1 MTDFRAY
8 IANIDATVPVIGGSR
23 PYINFDNAAST
34 PPLARVMQA
43 VDNFVPWYS
52 SVHRGSGFKSRL
64 STAAYEDAR
73 RTIGEF
79 VGADPVE
86 YTVIFGK
93 NTTEA
98 LNKLAYRLNL
108 RKKDIVL
115 ISHLEH
121 HSNDLPWRQ
130 HATVKRIALKADGS
144 IDKASYLALLNLYSR
159 RVRLVSISGA
169 SNVTGHL
176 PDIQWFAKKAHKYG
190 AQIAVDCA
198 QLAAHRPIKMG
209 ALSDPAHLDYIAL
222 SAHKMYAPF
231 GSGALV
237 GRRDTFIRGEPEY
250 RGGGTISFVTSK
262 SVDWAAPP
270 DSDEAGSPNVVG
282 AIAFACAAQTLQ
294 SIGLPAIAAHEAQ
307 LTRTLL
313 AALPSIPGIT
323 LYGDTSPANAA
334 QRSGVVP
341 FSVAGMPAQLVA
353 AILGYE
359 WGIGVRS
366 GCFCAQ
372 PFVMSLLGASKAE
385 QHHIRYHIL
394 HRRRDRVPGL
404 VRVSFGMYN
413 NETEIQVLVQALRAL
428 AAGQHAPYI
437 VDPDTGVYTPKDYQ
451 DRFTDYFSLQD
462 QKICSTNKE
471 ERYNKHE
478 HYGKRIWTNR
488 TIPSSSQLPHGGS
501 NLSPR

>member
-1 MTDFRAY
+1 
-8 IANIDATVPVIGGSR
+8 
-23 PYINFDNAAST
+23 
-34 PPLARVMQA
+34 MQA
-43 VDNFVPWYS
+43 VNDFMPWYS
-52 SVHRGSGFKSRL
+52 SAHRGSGFKSRL
-64 STAAYEDAR
+64 STSAYEDAR
-73 RTIGEF
+73 RIVGDF
-79 VGADPVE
+79 VGANPAE

-121 HSNDLPWRQ
+121 HSNDLPWRR
-130 HATVKRIALKADGS
+130 HATVKRISLKADGS
-144 IDKASYLALLNLYSR
+144 IDKASYLALLNLYAHR
-159 RVRLVSISGA
+159 IRLVSISGA

-176 PDIQWFAKKAHKYG
+176 PDIHWFAKKAHKYG
-190 AQIAVDCA
+190 AEIAVDCA
-198 QLAAHRPIKMG
+198 QLAAHRSIQMG
-209 ALSDPAHLDYIAL
+209 ALNDPAHLDYIAL

-231 GSGALV
+231 GTGALV
-237 GRRDTFIRGEPEY
+237 GRRDAFIRGEPEY
-250 RGGGTISFVTSK
+250 QGGGTISFVTSN
-262 SVDWAAPP
+262 SVDWALPP

-282 AIAFACAAQTLQ
+282 AIAFARAAQTLQ

-313 AALPSIPGIT
+313 GGLHRIPDIK
-323 LYGDTSPANAA
+323 LYGDTSPARAA

-341 FSVAGMPAQLVA
+341 FSIADMPAQLVA
-353 AILGYE
+353 AVLGYE

-372 PFVMSLLGASKAE
+372 PFVLSLLGASRTK

-413 NETEIQVLVQALRAL
+413 TEAEIQVLVQALRAI
-428 AAGQHAPYI
+428 AAGQHATYI
-437 VDPDTGVYTPKDYQ
+437 VDPDTGVYTPEDYQ
-451 DRFTDYFSLQD
+451 DHFTDYFSLQD
-462 QKICSTNKE
+462 QKTCSTNKE
-471 ERYNKHE
+471 EGYNKHE
-478 HYGKRIWTNR
+478 QYGKRIWSNR
-488 TIPSSSQLPHGGS
+488 TIPAGS
-501 NLSPR
+501 